1 MPVSSALSLTCGLL
15 PDGQWH
21 VDPSRSRVE
30 FTVRKLG
37 AGTVRGRFGDADGG
51 LVVDDGR
58 FSALGSVR
66 VASVATGNEDR
77 DAHLRSSR
85 FFAAEAY
92 PEIAF
97 ESRKIVPIDQGGV
110 RIRGDLTIRDRLREI
125 ELVATVLAGPGVEPR
140 IEVRGEIDRRDFG
153 LVWNRAIEA
162 TGAVATTIRIELDL
176 QLIRA
181 RALPSAVAARG

>member
-1 MPVSSALSLTCGLL
+1 MPVSSALSLTSGLL

-66 VASVATGNEDR
+66 VA
-77 DAHLRSSR
+77 
-85 FFAAEAY
+85 
-92 PEIAF
+92 
-97 ESRKIVPIDQGGV
+97 
-110 RIRGDLTIRDRLREI
+110 
-125 ELVATVLAGPGVEPR
+125 
-140 IEVRGEIDRRDFG
+140 
-153 LVWNRAIEA
+153 
-162 TGAVATTIRIELDL
+162 
-176 QLIRA
+176 
-181 RALPSAVAARG
+181 